1 MSTPPVDEIER
12 IVAAA
17 LTGDR
22 AAESQMLRALRP
34 GGLSVLRYGAFH
46 RWIDAEDLTQETLHI
61 IVERVRAATIDD
73 PRKVFAFAAATA
85 RNLALNAARKMLRQ
99 QTVVDSELIDELAQ
113 NLGMEQSDLSD
124 SDDRHLAQAVVAL
137 LDELPAERDRQLLMR
152 FYLDGIDKQV
162 LCRELGLSP
171 KHFDRVLLRAR
182 TRLRAII
189 ERRAP
194 HLALVP
200 RITAILLPVG
210 ISFTF
215 LGESFWLLV
224 TQLTQ

>member
-1 MSTPPVDEIER
+1 MNTVAVEQIER

-22 AAESQMLRALRP
+22 GAESQMLVALRP
-34 GGLSVLRYGAFH
+34 GVLAVLRFGAFH

-61 IVERVRAATIDD
+61 VVERVRAKTIDD

-99 QTVVDSELIDELAQ
+99 QTVVDSELVDELAQ
-113 NLGMEQSDLSD
+113 NLEMEHSELSD
-124 SDDRHLAQAVVAL
+124 SDDRHLAQAVAEL
-137 LDELPAERDRQLLMR
+137 LEELPTERDRRLLTR
-152 FYLDGIDKQV
+152 FYLDGSDKQM

-171 KHFDRVLLRAR
+171 KHFDRVLMRAR
-182 TRLRAII
+182 GRLRTII

-194 HLALVP
+194 HLALFP
-200 RITAILLPVG
+200 RITSFLLPLA

-215 LGESFWLLV
+215 WVRDFGSW
-224 TQLTQ
+224 

>member
-1 MSTPPVDEIER
+1 MSPVAADEIAK
-12 IVAAA
+12 IVAEA

-22 AAESQMLRALRP
+22 RAESRMLQALRP
-34 GGLSVLRYGAFH
+34 GVLAVLRFGAFH

-61 IVERVRAATIDD
+61 VVERVRARSIDD

-99 QTVVDSELIDELAQ
+99 QTVVDSDLVDELAQ
-113 NLGMEQSDLSD
+113 NLEMEQSELSD
-124 SDDRHLAQAVVAL
+124 SDDKHLAQAVAEL
-137 LDELPAERDRQLLMR
+137 LEELPTERDRQLLMR
-152 FYLDGIDKQV
+152 FYLDGTDKQQ

-171 KHFDRVLLRAR
+171 KHFDRVLMRAR
-182 TRLRAII
+182 SRLRTIV

-194 HLALVP
+194 HLALFP
-200 RITAILLPVG
+200 RISSILLPLA

-215 LGESFWLLV
+215 LVRHFGSW
-224 TQLTQ
+224 